1 MANGGLLELYRKK
14 LLLELLSDDDIKA
27 LIESKDSRLLQKI
40 DRQTSTSSGIYQNII
55 GNVITDGSIFLL
67 KKLFKL

>member
-14 LLLELLSDDDIKA
+14 LLFDLLSDDDIKA

>member
-14 LLLELLSDDDIKA
+14 LLLDLLSDDDIKA

>member
-1 MANGGLLELYRKK
+1 MGSGGLLELYRRK
-14 LLLELLSDDDIKA
+14 LLLEKLSDEDIKT
-27 LIESKDSRLLQKI
+27 LLESKDREVMNKI

>member
-1 MANGGLLELYRKK
+1 MAEGGLLDLYRKK
-14 LLLELLSDDDIKA
+14 LLLDLLSDDDIKA

>member
-1 MANGGLLELYRKK
+1 MAEGGLLDLYRKK
-14 LLLELLSDDDIKA
+14 LLLDMLSNDDIKS
-27 LIESKDSRLLQKI
+27 LLESKNSQLLQKI

-67 KKLFKL
+67 KKIFKL

>member
-1 MANGGLLELYRKK
+1 MAEGGLLDLYRKK
-14 LLLELLSDDDIKA
+14 LLLDLLSDDDIKA

-55 GNVITDGSIFLL
+55 GNVIKDGSIFLL

>member
-1 MANGGLLELYRKK
+1 MANGGLLKLYRKK
-14 LLLELLSDDDIKA
+14 LLLDLLSDDDIKA

-55 GNVITDGSIFLL
+55 GNIITDGSIFLL
-67 KKLFKL
+67 KKIFKL

>member
-1 MANGGLLELYRKK
+1 MGNGGLLKLYRKK
-14 LLLELLSDDDIKA
+14 LLLDLLSDDDIKA

>member
-40 DRQTSTSSGIYQNII
+40 DRQTSTSSGIYQNIF